1 VTFIRD
7 AMLHWTPIPSWV
19 LCGSTRDA
27 SYFRKVKERV
37 LLDIEESGC
46 NGHES
51 HNDGPNT
58 VKKRDAKVN
67 QRKVVVCHD
76 TTVHLARKTVYG
88 AASQSLNE
96 TPFWTTTTTRTR

>member
-19 LCGSTRDA
+19 LCRSTRDA
-27 SYFRKVKERV
+27 SYFRKVEERV

-46 NGHES
+46 DGHEP

-58 VKKRDAKVN
+58 VKERDAKVN
-67 QRKVVVCHD
+67 QRKLVFCHD
-76 TTVHLARKTVYG
+76 TAVHPVRKPVYD
-88 AASQSLNE
+88 AASQS
-96 TPFWTTTTTRTR
+96 